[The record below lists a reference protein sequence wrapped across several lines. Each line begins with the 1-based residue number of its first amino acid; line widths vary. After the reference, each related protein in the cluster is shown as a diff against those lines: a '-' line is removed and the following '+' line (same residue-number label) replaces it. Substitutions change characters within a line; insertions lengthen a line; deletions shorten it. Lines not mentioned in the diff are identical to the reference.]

1 MSKLSRQTR
10 QINKGSKK
18 IAAAG
23 GDISKANLSNKQL
36 NARLDNSL
44 IAKKY
49 DNYHTASDP
58 IIKEQYKA
66 GLNLKNAKQ
75 AVRGGMRPDTV
86 ASFGLGGDLKGDYGK
101 LLNSKAYQNQKAEDA
116 GYKNARQQRR
126 AKEADNKPTN
136 SKKVTTTNNTV
147 PRESSKQSAE
157 GDAWLKK
164 QNESWA
170 SSSNNPANKSAK
182 PAAAGAKPTAKPNAT
197 AVKPSVNKDPN
208 AGKIRLTQD
217 SDGDWVDK
225 DGNLPTMQ
233 MRGKTFKDSSGNQI
247 TNTINP
253 TTGQNRS
260 IIIPSGVKSGQPGQD
275 IGTNITRGTALAA
288 SGTGSK
294 DPLDN
299 SANNNM
305 AKTVDKTNVKA
316 NGGAGKGSHIVSSVL
331 PYGDKKESTNNNNVA
346 SNTND
351 PSGSNDPGVN
361 NTNTSVK
368 KENSLE
374 TPVTKKDLRKQ
385 KKDGD
390 ITKDEFKSKKKA
402 LKNNKPEGDGDG
414 DGSGK
419 VDLASILKP
428 SKNTTTKTSKPSISD
443 TSSSGNASIA
453 MGTVKMTGLIT

>member
-1 MSKLSRQTR
+1 MSKLGKGNRKLNRANKIFEKADNRSDAMAKLNKKGLLDTWKQG
-10 QINKGSKK
+10 QINSMNKTN
-18 IAAAG
+18 AAYNSRKNDQSVSFAG
-23 GDISKANLSNKQL
+23 IKYPNQA
-36 NARLDNSL
+36 ALDAQ
-44 IAKKY
+44 I
-49 DNYHTASDP
+49 ASDNAN
-58 IIKEQYKA
+58 EA
-66 GLNLKNAKQ
+66 AMLGL
-75 AVRGGMRPDTV
+75 
-86 ASFGLGGDLKGDYGK
+86 S
-101 LLNSKAYQNQKAEDA
+101 
-116 GYKNARQQRR
+116 
-126 AKEADNKPTN
+126 
-136 SKKVTTTNNTV
+136 TNNS
-147 PRESSKQSAE
+147 P
-157 GDAWLKK
+157 
-164 QNESWA
+164 
-170 SSSNNPANKSAK
+170 SNAK
-182 PAAAGAKPTAKPNAT
+182 PAAAGAKPSVKPTAT

-225 DGNLPTMQ
+225 DGNLPTMK
-233 MRGKTFKDSSGNQI
+233 MKGKTFKDSSGNQI

-260 IIIPSGVKSGQPGQD
+260 IIIPAGVNSGQTGQD

-288 SGTGSK
+288 SGAGSK

-305 AKTVDKTNVKA
+305 AKTVDQTNAGTKTSKNGGA
-316 NGGAGKGSHIVSSVL
+316 NGGAGKGSYFKSSVL
-331 PYGDKKESTNNNNVA
+331 PYDDKKESTNDNNVA

-385 KKDGD
+385 KKAGD